1 MKASAFNE
9 RAAIEAARSGDRAAF
24 GGLVRAYQRR
34 AYAAAYSFVSN
45 RDDALDLSQD
55 AFARAFRAMPRFDAD
70 MPFYPWLYRIIKNL
84 CLNHLKKKRRHGET
98 SLDALMEQ
106 GYDPRDKGKSPVG
119 QAELGD
125 LKHAILEAMAGLSAD
140 HQEILRLRHF
150 RELSYTEIAEQLA
163 IPQGTVMSRLHGAR
177 KALRKNIEE
186 REAENTRLEEMNTQP
201 A

>member
-1 MKASAFNE
+1 MEASAFNE
-9 RAAIEAARSGDRAAF
+9 RAAIEAARNGDRAAF

-55 AFARAFRAMPRFDAD
+55 AFARAFRAMPRFDTE

-98 SLDALMEQ
+98 SLDAMMDH
-106 GYDPRDKGKSPVG
+106 GYDPRDRGKNPVCH
-119 QAELGD
+119 AELGD
-125 LKHAILEAMAGLSAD
+125 LKQAIREAMAGLSTD

-150 RELSYTEIAEQLA
+150 RELSYAEIAEQLA

-177 KALRKNIEE
+177 KALRKNIEKC
-186 REAENTRLEEMNTQP
+186 EAEHPRLEEMNTQP